1 MYALNLPSFD
11 AKISKTDRSTIIFD
25 RLRRKYVSLTPEEW
39 VRQHFVNYLIVEK
52 NYPAS
57 LIANEAKIN
66 LNSLSRRCD
75 TVVYNSRLDP
85 LVILEYKSPD
95 VKITQEV
102 FDQIVRY
109 NIVLRVKYLIV
120 SNGLSHYCCEMDYEN
135 QTFRYVNEIPDYD
148 QLAVNDE

>member
-39 VRQHFVNYLIVEK
+39 VRQHFVNYLIIEK

-75 TVVYNSRLDP
+75 TVVYNSRLEP